1 MAKLLKLR
9 RGTTTQHGSFTGAEG
24 EVTVDTDKDSL
35 VVHNG
40 STAGGF
46 PIARS
51 PATAGTVGTSEVVQV
66 DANKDASGFRNITV
80 TGDITAAG
88 ELDAA
93 TLDISG
99 NADIDGTLEADA
111 ITVDGTALNE
121 YISDTVGAMVGSN
134 TETGIAVTYE
144 DSDNTLDFSITS
156 IPGVTFTGDVIF
168 TGDAATITFDK
179 STDDLIFE
187 DNAKAIF
194 GGSGTTPDGLEVY
207 HDGSNSYIK
216 DVGTGGLFIQG
227 ESQIILG
234 DNSDGDHYIIAT
246 KDGSVDL
253 YHNHAKKLETTAS
266 GVTITGGWTATSD
279 SYLGDNNSLV
289 LGAGNDGI
297 LFSDGTNG
305 VYRTGAAAG
314 TFTIQSGAGSPETI
328 AVFTGDAGTELYHN
342 NIKTFN
348 TIANGINVTGTEGG
362 SAFIELYADEGDD
375 NGDKWRVESAQA
387 DNKLK
392 IQHYG
397 AGSWVTE
404 TEVDASGNLVATGN
418 VTAYSDARLKTDVDT
433 IENALDKVTKLR
445 GVSYT
450 KVDTQERG
458 IGVIAQEI
466 EEVIPEV
473 VQDGAFKS
481 VAYGNIVGVLI
492 EAIKE
497 LKTEIDEL
505 KGGK

>member
-24 EVTVDTDKDSL
+24 EVTVDTDKEAL

-46 PIARS
+46 PVAR
-51 PATAGTVGTSEVVQV
+51 ADGTG
-66 DANKDASGFRNITV
+66 V
-80 TGDITAAG
+80 TNFTISG

-99 NADIDGTLEADA
+99 NADIDGNLDVDGTLEADA
-111 ITVDGTALNE
+111 YTVDGTALNE
-121 YISDTVGAMVGSN
+121 YIADTVGAMVGSN

-179 STDDLIFE
+179 STDDLIFN

-194 GGSGTTPDGLEVY
+194 GTLSDGLEIY
-207 HDGSNSYIK
+207 HDASNSYIK
-216 DVGTGGLFIQG
+216 DSGTGGLFIQG
-227 ESQIILG
+227 ESQILLG
-234 DNSDGDHYIIAT
+234 DSSDGDHYIIAT

-253 YHNHAKKLETTAS
+253 YHNNVKKIETTATGIDVTGTVTTDELTVKKAS
-266 GVTITGGWTATSD
+266 GNLGVLIEADNGLGTMEIGGSTGAFIDLKTPISD
-279 SYLGDNNSLV
+279 DFDLRVN
-289 LGAGNDGI
+289 A
-297 LFSDGTNG
+297 DGTLTSVGNISLKVKTNEEG
-305 VYRTGAAAG
+305 INITQDGA
-314 TFTIQSGAGSPETI
+314 
-328 AVFTGDAGTELYHN
+328 VDLYHD
-342 NIKTFN
+342 NIKTVS
-348 TIANGINVTGTEGG
+348 TIANGINVTGTEAA
-362 SAFIELYADEGDD
+362 SAYIELFADEGDD
-375 NGDKWRVESAQA
+375 NGDKWRVESSQV
-387 DNKLK
+387 DNKFK

-404 TEVDASGNLVATGN
+404 TELDSSGNLVATGN

-450 KVDTQERG
+450 KADTQERG

-473 VQDGAFKS
+473 VQDGAYKS

-497 LKTEIDEL
+497 LKSEIDEL

>member
-9 RGTTTQHGSFTGAEG
+9 RGTTAQHGSFTGAEG

-51 PATAGTVGTSEVVQV
+51 PATAGTVGVSEVVQV
-66 DANKDASGFRNITV
+66 DANKDASGFRNITA
-80 TGDITAAG
+80 TG

-99 NADIDGTLEADA
+99 DADIDGTLEADA

-156 IPGVTFTGDVIF
+156 IPGVTFTGDVSFDNGTNAGKDITWDESDNALEF
-168 TGDAATITFDK
+168 ADDVKAVFGTDADSEIYHNDTDLYIDNDKGSIKIRSNVASDVGGDIHLMPHDDEYGIKILHDDAVELYYNGVKKVETSASGITLSGGWSSTSDCSMPDNGSITF
-179 STDDLIFE
+179 
-187 DNAKAIF
+187 
-194 GGSGTTPDGLEVY
+194 
-207 HDGSNSYIK
+207 
-216 DVGTGGLFIQG
+216 
-227 ESQIILG
+227 
-234 DNSDGDHYIIAT
+234 
-246 KDGSVDL
+246 
-253 YHNHAKKLETTAS
+253 
-266 GVTITGGWTATSD
+266 
-279 SYLGDNNSLV
+279 
-289 LGAGNDGI
+289 GAGQDM
-297 LFSDGTNG
+297 LVVSDGTKGVIRSGTAGGEIHIQNNASSIETMAKFIGNG
-305 VYRTGAAAG
+305 GVELLYNDVKHFETQDGG
-314 TFTIQSGAGSPETI
+314 IKVSGG
-328 AVFTGDAGTELYHN
+328 
-342 NIKTFN
+342 
-348 TIANGINVTGTEGG
+348 EGQD
-362 SAFIELYADEGDD
+362 SIIDLWCDEGDD
-375 NGDKWRVESAQA
+375 DADKWRVLSAQA
-387 DNKLK
+387 DNKFK

-404 TEVDASGNLVATGN
+404 TELDASGNLVATGN
-418 VTAYSDARLKTDVDT
+418 VTAYSDSRLKTDVDT
-433 IENALDKVTKLR
+433 IENALDKVSKLR
-445 GVSYT
+445 GVSFT

-473 VQDGAFKS
+473 VQDGAYKS

-497 LKTEIDEL
+497 LKSEIEEL

>member
-35 VVHNG
+35 VVHDG

-51 PATAGTVGTSEVVQV
+51 PATAGTVGVSEVVQV

-111 ITVDGTALNE
+111 YTVDGTALNE
-121 YISDTVGAMVGSN
+121 YIADTVGAMVGSN
-134 TETGIAVTYE
+134 TETGSGVTYE
-144 DSDNTLDFSITS
+144 DSDNTLDFAITS

-168 TGDAATITFDK
+168 
-179 STDDLIFE
+179 
-187 DNAKAIF
+187 DNATHTDADLTWDESDKALEFNDNVKAVF
-194 GGSGTTPDGLEVY
+194 GTASDGLEVY
-207 HDGSNSYIK
+207 HDASNSYIA
-216 DVGTGGLFIQG
+216 DTGTGGLFIRGDTQILLQSPDG
-227 ESQIILG
+227 EQ
-234 DNSDGDHYIIAT
+234 YVVAT

-253 YHNHAKKLETTAS
+253 YHNNVKTFETTAS
-266 GVTITGGWTATSD
+266 GIAVTGGWTATNDCS
-279 SYLGDNNSLV
+279 LGDGNSLV
-289 LGAGNDGI
+289 LGAGSDGI

-305 VYRTGAAAG
+305 FYRTGAAAG
-314 TFTIQSGAGSPETI
+314 TFTIQSGAGTPETI
-328 AVFTGDAGTELYHN
+328 AVFTGDAGTELYHDN
-342 NIKTFN
+342 VKAFN
-348 TIANGINVTGTEGG
+348 TIANGINVQGTEGA

-375 NGDKWRVESAQA
+375 DADKWRIESAQA

-404 TEVDASGNLVATGN
+404 TELDASGNLVATGN

-450 KVDTQERG
+450 KLDTQERG

-473 VQDGAFKS
+473 VQDGAYKS

-497 LKTEIDEL
+497 LKSEIDEL

>member
-9 RGTTTQHGSFTGAEG
+9 RGTTAQHNSFTGAEG

-51 PATAGTVGTSEVVQV
+51 PATAGTVGVSEVVQV
-66 DANKDASGFRNITV
+66 DANKDASGFRNITA
-80 TGDITAAG
+80 TG

-99 NADIDGTLEADA
+99 DADIDGTLEADA

-156 IPGVTFTGDVIF
+156 IPGVTFTGDVSF
-168 TGDAATITFDK
+168 DNGTNAGKDITWDE
-179 STDDLIFE
+179 S
-187 DNAKAIF
+187 DNALEFSDDVKAVF
-194 GGSGTTPDGLEVY
+194 GTGTDLQVY
-207 HDGSNSYIK
+207 HDGSNSYIQH
-216 DVGTGGLFIQG
+216 GTTGNLRYQSGNHDFYNQAGDEFQCRMIQDDAV
-227 ESQIILG
+227 S
-234 DNSDGDHYIIAT
+234 
-246 KDGSVDL
+246 L
-253 YHNHAKKLETTAS
+253 YFNGVKKFETSAS
-266 GVTITGGWTATSD
+266 GITLSGGWSSTSD
-279 SYLGDNNSLV
+279 CSMPDNGSITF
-289 LGAGNDGI
+289 GAGNDM
-297 LFSDGTNG
+297 LVVSDGTKGVIRSGTAGGEIHIQNNATSIETMAKFIGNG
-305 VYRTGAAAG
+305 GVELLYNDVKHFETQDGG
-314 TFTIQSGAGSPETI
+314 IKVSGG
-328 AVFTGDAGTELYHN
+328 
-342 NIKTFN
+342 
-348 TIANGINVTGTEGG
+348 EGQD
-362 SAFIELYADEGDD
+362 SIIDLWCDEGDD
-375 NGDKWRVESAQA
+375 DADKWRVLSAQA
-387 DNKLK
+387 DNKFK

-404 TEVDASGNLVATGN
+404 TELDSSGNLVATGN
-418 VTAYSDARLKTDVDT
+418 VTAYSDSRLKTDVDT
-433 IENALDKVTKLR
+433 IENALDKVSKLR
-445 GVSYT
+445 GVSFT

-473 VQDGAFKS
+473 VQDGAYKS

-497 LKTEIDEL
+497 LKSEIEEL